1 MRRLKMPPPY
11 SVMCRAS
18 GENVSLDSPKILD
31 ENSDGVPRI
40 TGEGEADHLRNE
52 FSKNSVNG
60 VEDKD

>member
-1 MRRLKMPPPY
+1 
-11 SVMCRAS
+11 MCRAS